1 MRAVPTCRS
10 RLDCPSP
17 GLSVSESPP
26 LFHSLF
32 PPPFSF
38 PPHHHQQQQQPSRG
52 SERQR
57 RRRRPPTRRTTAWEN
72 RRRGEPPARIRKD
85 EPMRRKRWETFLVR
99 DEEMRDDIVNPFG
112 GDRGALRR
120 VSPQTSHVPSQS
132 ETITQYEGEA
142 HSRRS
147 NRRGFGAQKTNFG
160 RQDKV
165 VIIVS
170 PKRTHA
176 LLRPRPPS
184 NLQPMRALTF
194 RHMISLLY
202 SSLSQMFLFS
212 STSNSQFS
220 PRIC

>member
-1 MRAVPTCRS
+1 MPTCRS

-38 PPHHHQQQQQPSRG
+38 PPHHHQQQQQQPSRG

-57 RRRRPPTRRTTAWEN
+57 RRRRPPTRRTIAWEN
-72 RRRGEPPARIRKD
+72 RRRGEPPARIKKD
-85 EPMRRKRWETFLVR
+85 EPMRRKQWETFLLR

-120 VSPQTSHVPSQS
+120 VSPQTSHFPSQS
-132 ETITQYEGEA
+132 ATIPQCEGEA
-142 HSRRS
+142 HRRRS
-147 NRRGFGAQKTNFG
+147 NRRGFRAQKMDFS

-176 LLRPRPPS
+176 PLRPRP
-184 NLQPMRALTF
+184 LRRL
-194 RHMISLLY
+194 
-202 SSLSQMFLFS
+202 
-212 STSNSQFS
+212 
-220 PRIC
+220 